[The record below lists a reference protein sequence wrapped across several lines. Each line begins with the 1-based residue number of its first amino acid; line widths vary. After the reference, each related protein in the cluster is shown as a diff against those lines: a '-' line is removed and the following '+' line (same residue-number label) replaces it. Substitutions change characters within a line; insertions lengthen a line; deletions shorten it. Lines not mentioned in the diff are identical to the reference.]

1 MSHCLQERG
10 FEPMTSHSSPLFSLL
25 LSHIAQANPMQARS
39 LEKVIFGLHEKEKTE
54 LEDYLIFC
62 KSDGINIENLT
73 KAYLTITMDTLR
85 EQVFFQRHGRYRY
98 KSFKDIK
105 NKVYFDPAYMTYY
118 MHGLALTLFLWPNHL
133 EIFRFFRKAQLQNQG
148 NRYLEVGPGHGI
160 FFREAARNRRF
171 KSYTGVD
178 ISPTSLEM
186 TRKLLSSDRSLHGAS
201 WTLLNADFLAT
212 DSLQG
217 PFDAVVMGEVL
228 EHVEEPL
235 LFLIKIRELANKGA
249 FIFVTTAVNAPAIDH
264 IYLFR
269 TVDEVCD
276 MVIAAGLSIEKIL
289 ATPYK
294 GCTMQETIE
303 QKLPINV
310 AMVLAT

>member
-1 MSHCLQERG
+1 
-10 FEPMTSHSSPLFSLL
+10 MTSPDNPLLNSLMT
-25 LSHIAQANPMQARS
+25 HIAQANPMQSRALEEVLFS
-39 LEKVIFGLHEKEKTE
+39 LHNEEKSD
-54 LEDYLIFC
+54 LEDYLNFC
-62 KSDGINIENLT
+62 KSDGISIENLT

-98 KSFKDIK
+98 ASFKEVAD
-105 NKVYFDPAYMTYY
+105 KVYFDSAYMTHY

-133 EIFRFFRKAQLQNQG
+133 EILRFFRKAQLRKQG
-148 NRYLEVGPGHGI
+148 ELYLEIGPGHGI
-160 FFREAARNRRF
+160 FFREAVRNRRF
-171 KSYTGVD
+171 NSYIGVD

-186 TRKLLSSDRSLHGAS
+186 TRKLLSSDPSLQEVA
-201 WTLLNADFLAT
+201 WTLLNANFLAA
-212 DSLQG
+212 DDLKG
-217 PFDAVVMGEVL
+217 CFDAVVMGEVL

-235 LFLIKIRELANKGA
+235 LFLIRIKELANKGA

-276 MVIAAGLSIEKIL
+276 LVIAAGLSVEKIL

-294 GCTMQETIE
+294 GCTMQETIQ
-303 QKLPINV
+303 QKLPINL

>member
-1 MSHCLQERG
+1 
-10 FEPMTSHSSPLFSLL
+10 MTSYNNSLLNSL
-25 LSHIAQANPMQARS
+25 LSHIAQANPMQARP
-39 LEKVIFGLHEKEKTE
+39 LEDVIFSLHKEEKDE
-54 LEDYLIFC
+54 LEDYLNFC
-62 KSDGINIENLT
+62 KFDGISIENLT

-85 EQVFFQRHGRYRY
+85 EQVYFQRHGRYRY
-98 KSFKDIK
+98 TSFKEVAE
-105 NKVYFDPAYMTYY
+105 KVYFDPNYMAHY

-133 EIFRFFRKAQLQNQG
+133 EILRFFRKAQLQKQG
-148 NRYLEVGPGHGI
+148 NLYLEVGPGHGI

-171 KSYTGVD
+171 KSYIGVD

-186 TRKLLSSDRSLHGAS
+186 TRKLLSSDRSLHGVG

-212 DSLQG
+212 DALQG
-217 PFDAVVMGEVL
+217 RFDAVVMGEVL

-235 LFLIKIRELANKGA
+235 LFLIRIRELVNNGA

-269 TVDEVCD
+269 TIDEVCD
-276 MVIAAGLSIEKIL
+276 LVIAAGLSIEKIL

-294 GCTMQETIE
+294 GCTMQETIQ

-310 AMVLAT
+310 AMVLAA